1 MTIAAVSS
9 VMITLG
15 LVAIFA
21 SVIANTIKLSD
32 DIQNSVRIVVYMR
45 KDIQDQNQ
53 QIEKEGQMVDNE
65 DYKKVY
71 NALTAM
77 KNVDKVEF
85 SSKEEQYENL
95 IKTAGNNWK
104 IFDGDANPLY
114 DAYFVETTAPKYV
127 KEVSKAAKKIEGVSE
142 VKDGGVDT
150 QRLFALG
157 NFIRIWGLIGAA
169 LLVFIAVFLISNT
182 IRITIISRSR
192 EIQIMRLVGAKN
204 GYIRGPFLLEG
215 AFIGLLGATLPSVLV
230 FVVYQMVYQSVNK
243 SLVGQNLSMISPEV
257 FSPLMIA
264 LLFVI
269 GIFIGSLGSG
279 ISMRRFL
286 KI

>member
-1 MTIAAVSS
+1 MIRRFFRHLIESFKSLKRNGWMTIAAVSS

-45 KDIQDQNQ
+45 KDIQDQSQ

-104 IFDGDANPLY
+104 IFDGDA
-114 DAYFVETTAPKYV
+114 
-127 KEVSKAAKKIEGVSE
+127 I
-142 VKDGGVDT
+142 
-150 QRLFALG
+150 
-157 NFIRIWGLIGAA
+157 
-169 LLVFIAVFLISNT
+169 
-182 IRITIISRSR
+182 
-192 EIQIMRLVGAKN
+192 
-204 GYIRGPFLLEG
+204 
-215 AFIGLLGATLPSVLV
+215 
-230 FVVYQMVYQSVNK
+230 
-243 SLVGQNLSMISPEV
+243 LSMMPI
-257 FSPLMIA
+257 L
-264 LLFVI
+264 
-269 GIFIGSLGSG
+269 
-279 ISMRRFL
+279 
-286 KI
+286 